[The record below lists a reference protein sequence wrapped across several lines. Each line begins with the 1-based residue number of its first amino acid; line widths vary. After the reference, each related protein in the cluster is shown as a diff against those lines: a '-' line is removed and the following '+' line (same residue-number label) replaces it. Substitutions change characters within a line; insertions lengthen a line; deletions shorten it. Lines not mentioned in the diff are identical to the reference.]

1 MTKSIKLTISLQIIN
16 GLTSPWLLL
25 PIMKYMGDYPSKR
38 FRQSTDLTDA
48 IFEPALLHVS
58 LYVFQVNVQVD
69 WTRLDWLSDL

>member
-1 MTKSIKLTISLQIIN
+1 
-16 GLTSPWLLL
+16 
-25 PIMKYMGDYPSKR
+25 MGDYPSKR

-69 WTRLDWLSDL
+69 WTRLD

>member
-1 MTKSIKLTISLQIIN
+1 
-16 GLTSPWLLL
+16 
-25 PIMKYMGDYPSKR
+25 MKYMGDYPSKR

-69 WTRLDWLSDL
+69 WTRLD